1 MLPHL
6 GVIPDGNRR
15 YHRAHPGDEGASERA
30 VNTLIEWARG
40 KVLSLSIFGW
50 SLENFGRPPDEVAEA
65 MRRLHR
71 FLKSQRADGDVSFAF
86 IGDRQRLPREVCDE
100 MRRLECAA
108 RTKAA
113 KLTVYIYVAYGFLQ
127 SPPPPPQR
135 HHRRCASWP
144 STVTTPPQPNNP
156 PPPLDCLV
164 RTSGEHRLSNFCLDR
179 LAYAEL
185 FFIPALFPECNES
198 HWDGILTELRTN
210 RKRRFGI

>member
-1 MLPHL
+1 MLLHL

-100 MRRLECAA
+100 MRRLEWAP
-108 RTKAA
+108 RRKD
-113 KLTVYIYVAYGFLQ
+113 KLVVYLYLAYGYLQ
-127 SPPPPPQR
+127 SPPP
-135 HHRRCASWP
+135 HHRRRRASWP
-144 STVTTPPQPNNP
+144 SIQPQPNSP

-198 HWDGILTELRTN
+198 HWDGILTELGTN